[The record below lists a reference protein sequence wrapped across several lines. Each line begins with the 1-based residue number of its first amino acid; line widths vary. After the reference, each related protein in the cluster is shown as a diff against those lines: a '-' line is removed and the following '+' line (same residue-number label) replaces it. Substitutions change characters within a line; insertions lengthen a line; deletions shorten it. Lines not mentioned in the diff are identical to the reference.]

1 MNTIIERARH
11 CVTLRAGSG
20 KPSIAGRLRGRH
32 RFLNVVLAVAL
43 AVSAAPTFAQSAA
56 DKLDALDKRITRL
69 EDLNQ
74 IERLQRTYGY
84 FVDKSQWK
92 QLTELFTDDA
102 TLEIGGK
109 GIFTGKP
116 RVLEYMQTA
125 FGPDGAKEGSLANHM
140 QFQSI
145 PDISADGKTGWI
157 RSRAYVMSLG
167 GWGLPLYENEYR
179 KENGVWKISRL
190 TGPFTMYTSWD
201 GWAKNALN
209 NTWPDKFDPPPDLP
223 PSTVYLTYPA
233 YYIIPFHYPNPVTGK
248 AFAPDKG
255 DVGAYA
261 APPGT
266 RAQAESLKVGR
277 LADGTQAIGEP
288 PK

>member
-1 MNTIIERARH
+1 MISSFVRTAS
-11 CVTLRAGSG
+11 LA
-20 KPSIAGRLRGRH
+20 
-32 RFLNVVLAVAL
+32 AVAL
-43 AVSAAPTFAQSAA
+43 GLAAAARPALAQDVDA
-56 DKLDALDKRITRL
+56 KLDALEARITRL

-74 IERLQRTYGY
+74 IERLQRAYGY
-84 FVDKSQWK
+84 FVDKSQWV
-92 QLTELFTDDA
+92 QLSELFADDA

-109 GIFTGKP
+109 GLFLGKP

-125 FGPDGAKEGSLANHM
+125 FGKDGAKENSLANHM

-145 PDISADGKTGWI
+145 PDVSADGKTGWI
-157 RSRAYVMSLG
+157 RSRAYVMSIG

-190 TGPFTMYTSWD
+190 TGPFTMYSSWE
-201 GWAKNALN
+201 GWGKNALN

-233 YYIIPFHYPNPVTGK
+233 YYIIPYHYPNPVTGK
-248 AFAPDKG
+248 PFLPDPAQA
-255 DVGAYA
+255 GAYA

-266 RAQAESLKVGR
+266 KVQVESLKVGR
-277 LADGTQAIGEP
+277 LADGTQPIAEP
-288 PK
+288 PKH